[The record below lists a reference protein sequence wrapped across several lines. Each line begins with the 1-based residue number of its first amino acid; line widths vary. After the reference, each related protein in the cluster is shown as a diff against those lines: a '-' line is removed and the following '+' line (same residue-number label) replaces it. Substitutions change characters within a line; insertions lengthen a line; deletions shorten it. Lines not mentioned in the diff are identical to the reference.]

1 MSVRLRILFV
11 CENQRLCSRFQGCLE
26 REGCQLL
33 LATDSER
40 ATRSLLSAASVD
52 AVLIHHDDLAR
63 GSTIASGLKLL
74 RPALPVLVLTATWPS
89 SGALPAGVDALCY
102 AASLTRRVAHDVVRF
117 VRRLL
122 VEAAQHL
129 IDESS
134 RDGNTFSP
142 RTPTYL
148 N

>member
-11 CENQRLCSRFQGCLE
+11 CENQRLGSRFQGCLE
-26 REGCQLL
+26 REGCRLL

-40 ATRSLLSAASVD
+40 ATRTLLAAAAFD
-52 AVLIHHDDLAR
+52 AVLIHHDDLVR
-63 GSTIASGLKLL
+63 GSTLASGLKLL
-74 RPALPVLVLTATWPS
+74 RPAVPVLLLTATWPS

-102 AASLTRRVAHDVVRF
+102 AASLTRRVAHDITRF

-122 VEAAQHL
+122 VEAGQHPV
-129 IDESS
+129 DELGIGDS
-134 RDGNTFSP
+134 DFLA
-142 RTPTYL
+142 RTPPYL

>member
-40 ATRSLLSAASVD
+40 AARILLSAAVD

-63 GSTIASGLKLL
+63 GSAIASGLKLL
-74 RPALPVLVLTATWPS
+74 RPGMPTLLLTATWPS

-102 AASLTRRVAHDVVRF
+102 AAALTRRVAYDVIRF
-117 VRRLL
+117 ARRLL
-122 VEAAQHL
+122 AEAAQHL
-129 IDESS
+129 PDESG
-134 RDGNTFSP
+134 RDGNTFLP

>member
-11 CENQRLCSRFQGCLE
+11 CDNQRLCSRFQGCLE

-33 LATDSER
+33 IATDAER
-40 ATRSLLSAASVD
+40 AARDLISTPSLD
-52 AVLIHHDDLAR
+52 AILIHHDDLTR
-63 GSTIASGLKLL
+63 GSTIASGLKLI
-74 RPALPVLVLTATWPS
+74 RPAMPVLLLTATWPS

-102 AASLTRRVAHDVVRF
+102 AASLNRRVAHDITRF

-122 VEAAQHL
+122 VEVQHL
-129 IDESS
+129 ADEPGH
-134 RDGNTFSP
+134 DGITFLP